1 MLSRVRGPVRLSRTG
16 DDMTDTQIDRAMD
29 EALRLAA
36 GHRTHPNPR
45 VGSVVLDAS
54 GEIVGR
60 GAHVA
65 PGWPHA
71 EAVALAEAGDRARGA
86 TIVVTLEPCD
96 HHGRTPPCT
105 EAIIDAGITRVVAA
119 TVDPDPQVSGR
130 GITRLREAGLQVDA
144 GGYTDAAE
152 ALDPGYFVHRRLGRP
167 RVTLK
172 WASTLDGQAAAV
184 DGTSQWITSPEA
196 RRDAHQLRAE
206 ADAVMV
212 GAGTVIADDP
222 RLTVRLEA
230 YDGPQPRPVIV
241 AGTRPID
248 PALALFGRDPIVYT
262 ADDLPGPDGVD
273 LSAALADL
281 GKRDIVDLLVE
292 GGPTLAGSLLRAGLV
307 DRLVVY
313 LAGSIAGGVGR
324 PALSGVFETIGS
336 QTPVEITDVRR
347 LGPDLRIEATVGRDA

>member
-1 MLSRVRGPVRLSRTG
+1 
-16 DDMTDTQIDRAMD
+16 MTDKRQMEQAAMD

-60 GAHVA
+60 GAHEG
-65 PGWPHA
+65 PGLPHA
-71 EAVALAEAGDRARGA
+71 EAVALAEAGDSARGG

-105 EAIIDAGITRVVAA
+105 EAILDAGITRVVAA
-119 TVDPDPQVSGR
+119 ITDPDPQVSGR
-130 GITRLREAGLQVDA
+130 GLAHLREAGLEVEA
-144 GGYTDAAE
+144 GSHADAAE

-172 WASTLDGQAAAV
+172 WASTLDGQVAAA

-196 RRDAHQLRAE
+196 SRDAHLLRSE

-222 RLTVRLEA
+222 RLTVRLDG

-241 AGTRPID
+241 AGTRPLD
-248 PALALFGRDPIVYT
+248 PARALFGRDPIVYT
-262 ADDLPGPDGVD
+262 PDDLPGPDGVD
-273 LSAALADL
+273 LGAALADL
-281 GKRDIVDLLVE
+281 GKRDVVDLLVE
-292 GGPTLAGSLLRAGLV
+292 GGPTLAGALLRDGLA

-313 LAGSIAGGVGR
+313 LAGSVAGGVGR
-324 PALSGVFETIGS
+324 PALGGLFETIGD
-336 QTPVEITDVRR
+336 QVPVAITDVRR
-347 LGPDLRIEATVGRDA
+347 LGPDLRVEATVGRGA